1 MDTTSTPRGL
11 VHLVRILLTAS
22 HPGPTAAVT
31 TIAALLCIAVDLDV
45 WRAVLLTVSVFAGQ
59 LSIGWGND
67 LLDLHRD
74 RRIGRT
80 DKPLATGEL
89 GLRMVQVAAV
99 LAVGLAA
106 LLPLGLGLV
115 PPAAALW
122 LVVVGGQAYNLGVK
136 RTGWS
141 WLPYAV
147 AFGSLA
153 AAPGLAAGV
162 DVAWWIPVVGSLL
175 GVGAHLVNV
184 LPDLQDDAKTG
195 VSGFP
200 HRLADRRGVHAVS
213 VLAVVLFVIAS
224 TIVLIALPFGP
235 LVVVAGLLVTA
246 LAALAL
252 TGEGRRPF
260 QASMAIALVDV
271 VALVLAV

>member
-1 MDTTSTPRGL
+1 MDTTSAPRGL

-31 TIAALLCIAVDLDV
+31 TIAALLCIAVDLDAS
-45 WRAVLLTVSVFAGQ
+45 RAVLLTVSVLAGQ

-67 LLDLHRD
+67 LLDLQRD
-74 RRIGRT
+74 RRTGRT

-89 GLRMVQVAAV
+89 GPRVVQVAAV
-99 LAVGLAA
+99 LALGLAA
-106 LLPLGLGLV
+106 LLPLGLGLG

-122 LVVVGGQAYNLGVK
+122 LVVVGGQAYNLWVK

-162 DVAWWIPVVGSLL
+162 EVAWWVPVVGSLL
-175 GVGAHLVNV
+175 GVGAHLANV
-184 LPDLQDDAKTG
+184 LPDLQDDAETG

-213 VLAVVLFVIAS
+213 VLAVVLFVLAS
-224 TIVLIALPFGP
+224 TIVLIVLPFGP
-235 LVVVAGLLVTA
+235 LVVVAGLLVIA

-260 QASMAIALVDV
+260 QAAMAIALVDV